1 MPQPEIEPRLVAR
14 LADWLELPVD
24 TVAGFPAAAIE
35 ALRSRMETQIAIELQ
50 DELVGHLVGA
60 LGRSVDAARTDSLT
74 GLLNRRGLAEQ
85 LLELGR
91 RWTLAVMMA
100 DVDGFKQINDRFG
113 HAVGD
118 RALQEVG
125 VRLRGGVRQRDLV
138 ARWGGD
144 EFLVVCPDIAVDAVA
159 HVAKKLL
166 GAVCDQPVMV
176 DGVAVPVAIS
186 IGWALAEDGR
196 TAEHLVE
203 VADEAMYQAKA
214 AGGRRV
220 AGGPPDAQA

>member
-1 MPQPEIEPRLVAR
+1 MAGDVDARLLGR
-14 LADWLELPVD
+14 LADWLDLPTEAVRSLPPG
-24 TVAGFPAAAIE
+24 VIE
-35 ALRSRMETQIAIELQ
+35 AMRTRMEAEIAFELQ

-60 LGRSVDAARTDSLT
+60 LGRSVDAARTDELT
-74 GLLNRRGLAEQ
+74 GLLNRRGLAEH

-100 DVDGFKQINDRFG
+100 DVDGFKLINDRFG

-118 RALQEVG
+118 AALRQVG
-125 VRLRGGVRQRDLV
+125 ARLRSAVRQRDLV

-159 HVAKKLL
+159 PVAEKLL
-166 GAVCDQPVMV
+166 GAACNQPVV
-176 DGVAVPVAIS
+176 VEGVTVPVGLS
-186 IGWALAEDGR
+186 IGWAIAEDGR
-196 TAEHLVE
+196 AAEHLVE
-203 VADEAMYQAKA
+203 MADEAMYRAKA

-220 AGGPPDAQA
+220 AGGNQG